1 MTLERKDRTRQNH
14 SAKTWGKKYASYIS
28 IQPNHHQSNPSQ
40 GRSHQHLAVLIITD
54 VAKDLE
60 ARFSAE
66 DLISTVKMFSQRISS
81 RCQVWTWKLQWWCVS
96 VVFFLKEIWF
106 RMYIYSITYIY
117 SRNLWVCDTQALK
130 LMVLSI
136 VLHKQVTSVP
146 STWCGRVAE
155 CPTPNLFKQHHAP
168 QRCWMVLKLML
179 KHLAFSFWM
188 LNPKNKEKRQD
199 KRQHC
204 FHSNAKTP
212 WVSPDII
219 QRGTGWTASTYESNR
234 WSQAWSTGYVLPI
247 CRIWW
252 RYIPKSWHVIGKTP
266 CWIGTQWNTSLFKVV
281 VPFSFASFRRNLHTR
296 KNNINPMMVWQMN
309 LWPQHLRE
317 FLVYSR

>member
-1 MTLERKDRTRQNH
+1 M
-14 SAKTWGKKYASYIS
+14 
-28 IQPNHHQSNPSQ
+28 
-40 GRSHQHLAVLIITD
+40 
-54 VAKDLE
+54 
-60 ARFSAE
+60 
-66 DLISTVKMFSQRISS
+66 
-81 RCQVWTWKLQWWCVS
+81 
-96 VVFFLKEIWF
+96 
-106 RMYIYSITYIY
+106 YSITYIY

-155 CPTPNLFKQHHAP
+155 CPTPILFKQHHAP

-199 KRQHC
+199 SWQHC
-204 FHSNAKTP
+204 FRSNAKTH

-234 WSQAWSTGYVLPI
+234 WSQDQLDMFYRFVESDGD
-247 CRIWW
+247 
-252 RYIPKSWHVIGKTP
+252 
-266 CWIGTQWNTSLFKVV
+266 TSLKVDMTLEKTHV
-281 VPFSFASFRRNLHTR
+281 
-296 KNNINPMMVWQMN
+296 
-309 LWPQHLRE
+309 E
-317 FLVYSR
+317 